1 MKKLLLALVAS
12 GALTL
17 AVSGAA
23 LANSCPTH
31 VAAIDAALAANP
43 NSTSAEDLA
52 KAKELRDQ
60 GEALHAEGKHA
71 ESMATLAEAEKLLGI
86 GM

>member
-1 MKKLLLALVAS
+1 MNKLLTALALCV
-12 GALTL
+12 
-17 AVSGAA
+17 AVSGPAF
-23 LANSCPTH
+23 ANSCPTH
-31 VAAIDAALAANP
+31 VQAIDAALAANP
-43 NSTSAEDLA
+43 NSTSPEDLA

-60 GEALHAEGKHA
+60 GEAQHTAGQHA

>member
-1 MKKLLLALVAS
+1 MNKLLAGLVPLAFCVALS
-12 GALTL
+12 GP
-17 AVSGAA
+17 A

-31 VAAIDAALAANP
+31 VQAIDAALAANP
-43 NSTSAEDLA
+43 NSASPEDLA
-52 KAKELRDQ
+52 KAKELRDE
-60 GEALHAEGKHA
+60 GEKLHQEGKHA

>member
-1 MKKLLLALVAS
+1 MNKLLAAVVLSLAMT
-12 GALTL
+12 GT
-17 AVSGAA
+17 A

-31 VAAIDAALAANP
+31 VKAIDAALAANP
-43 NSTSAEDLA
+43 NSASAEDLA

-60 GEALHAEGKHA
+60 GEAQHAAGQHA

>member
-1 MKKLLLALVAS
+1 MNKLLAALVPLAFCVAMS
-12 GALTL
+12 GP
-17 AVSGAA
+17 A

-31 VAAIDAALAANP
+31 VQAIDAALAANP
-43 NSTSAEDLA
+43 NSTSPEDLA
-52 KAKELRDQ
+52 KAKELRDKGQ
-60 GEALHAEGKHA
+60 AEHDAGQHA

>member
-1 MKKLLLALVAS
+1 MNKLIAALVLSMAVAS
-12 GALTL
+12 PAF
-17 AVSGAA
+17 
-23 LANSCPTH
+23 ANECPTH
-31 VAAIDAALAANP
+31 VQAIDAALAANP
-43 NSTSAEDLA
+43 NSASAEDLA

-60 GEALHAEGKHA
+60 GEAQHAAGQHA

>member
-1 MKKLLLALVAS
+1 MNKLIAALVLSLALTGTAF
-12 GALTL
+12 
-17 AVSGAA
+17 
-23 LANSCPTH
+23 ANACPSH
-31 VAAIDAALAANP
+31 VKAIDAALAANP
-43 NSTSAEDLA
+43 NSASPEDLA

-60 GEALHAEGKHA
+60 GQAQHDAGQHA